1 MDINQEH
8 VESFNRNWGVVL
20 KNFTKISSWLK
31 KGSESEYPMPPVVL
45 GFLEKFNSVA
55 EQVEQASAKT
65 DTVANEL
72 ESLAK
77 AVSKLNTV
85 IESQNGTIAAL
96 TERLETLEGYG
107 NTAPA
112 KVETQPEPAKPA
124 PKTKS
129 KPKAAEPPKDQIEL
143 SAEAVDAGEV
153 SVAGLD
159 QISSMIEGLLPATT
173 ATPESEVDEL

>member
-107 NTAPA
+107 NTAQI
-112 KVETQPEPAKPA
+112 KVEPEPAKPA

-143 SAEAVDAGEV
+143 SAEAVNAGEV

-173 ATPESEVDEL
+173 AVQESEVDEL

>member
-45 GFLEKFNSVA
+45 GFLEKFNSVT

-77 AVSKLNTV
+77 AVAQLNTV
-85 IESQNGTIAAL
+85 IENQNGTITAL

-112 KVETQPEPAKPA
+112 KVEPEPAKPA

-143 SAEAVDAGEV
+143 SAQAVDAGEV

-173 ATPESEVDEL
+173 VTPEPEVDEL

>member
-45 GFLEKFNSVA
+45 GFLEKFNSVT

-72 ESLAK
+72 EFLAK

-85 IESQNGTIAAL
+85 IEDQNGTIAAL
-96 TERLETLEGYG
+96 TERLETLERG
-107 NTAPA
+107 NTTAPKA
-112 KVETQPEPAKPA
+112 EPQPEPAKPA

-143 SAEAVDAGEV
+143 SAQAVDAGEV

>member
-45 GFLEKFNSVA
+45 GFLEKFNNVA

-85 IESQNGTIAAL
+85 IENQNGTITAL

-112 KVETQPEPAKPA
+112 KVEPEPAKPA

-129 KPKAAEPPKDQIEL
+129 KPKVAEQPKDQIEL
-143 SAEAVDAGEV
+143 SAQAVDAGEV

>member
-107 NTAPA
+107 NTAA
-112 KVETQPEPAKPA
+112 VEPKPEPAKPA

-129 KPKAAEPPKDQIEL
+129 KPKAAEQPKDQIEL
-143 SAEAVDAGEV
+143 SAQAVDAGEV